1 MLIFLKKYYN
11 WQKFLC
17 GLFMYVYIILSL
29 LLVFFVFLFFSKK
42 NNFKKK
48 VNTINSLIDTG
59 YVEEAES
66 ILDKIAI
73 SKNKKCIIKW
83 LHARINMELGHYSLV
98 LHAANELLID
108 KNCSSD
114 VSEKDIRKLL
124 AEVYLKTSHI
134 DSAETEYKT
143 ILFLDKNDLDVN
155 FRLGKLYFDKEQYVK
170 AEYYLLNS
178 LDYANVD
185 YLSLYMLASIYE
197 KSNKLDKTKKYIF
210 ASVKTNKNYLPSLFL
225 KAKVL
230 YYDRNYKEARKIFR
244 IFEYDSEYYI
254 EAQTYMALLYY
265 DERNKNKFIE
275 IAEHIVNEIK
285 DYSLYNNIVD
295 KLINTYFDL
304 KRLDDAL
311 FVMYNIQNVA
321 MLKPAIANKLKCY
334 KYIHKYEGLKN
345 IVLLSDDDFV
355 VQVKEM
361 IEMNGY
367 IIDKIDTF
375 KTELYFSV
383 IKENA
388 RSLVAINRLEIE
400 LSVDTLKTIV
410 NFAKIKG
417 EYYVNVFTPFV
428 FDEDIA
434 YFYSERPTL
443 ILYDGNDMGAILEN
457 EKKF

>member
-1 MLIFLKKYYN
+1 MA
-11 WQKFLC
+11 
-17 GLFMYVYIILSL
+17 V
-29 LLVFFVFLFFSKK
+29 
-42 NNFKKK
+42 
-48 VNTINSLIDTG
+48 
-59 YVEEAES
+59 
-66 ILDKIAI
+66 
-73 SKNKKCIIKW
+73 SKNKKCIIQW
-83 LHARINMELGHYSLV
+83 LHARINMKLGHYSLV
-98 LHAANELLID
+98 LSAANELLMD

-114 VSEKDIRKLL
+114 VPEKDIRKLL
-124 AEVYLKTSHI
+124 AEVYLKTLHI

-143 ILFLDKNDLDVN
+143 ILFLDKNDLDAN
-155 FRLGKLYFDKEQYVK
+155 FSLGQLYFDKVQYVK
-170 AEYYLLNS
+170 AEYYLLGS
-178 LDYANVD
+178 LNYANIN
-185 YLSLYMLASIYE
+185 YLALYMLAFIYE
-197 KSNKLDKTKKYIF
+197 KSGKLEKTKKYIF

-230 YYDRNYKEARKIFR
+230 YYDRNYKEARRIFK

-254 EAQTYMALLYY
+254 EAQTYIALSHY

-275 IAEHIVNEIK
+275 TAEHIVNEIK
-285 DYSLYNNIVD
+285 DYSLYNDIVD
-295 KLINTYFDL
+295 KLINAYFDL

-311 FVMYNIQNVA
+311 FVMYNIQNTA
-321 MLKPAIANKLKCY
+321 MLKPVIANKLKCY
-334 KYIHKYEGLKN
+334 KYINKYDELKN
-345 IVLLSDDDFV
+345 IILLSDDDFV

-367 IIDKIDTF
+367 IIDKIDIL
-375 KTELYFSV
+375 KTEVYFSV

-388 RSLVAINRLEIE
+388 RSLVAINRLDIE

-428 FDEDIA
+428 FDEAIA

-443 ILYDGNDMGAILEN
+443 ILHDGNDMGAILEN